1 MENRGCLENFKI
13 RRLSLRLTKYAEI
26 AEGDVGANGASHNH
40 ADQDHDLLPGDQRLG
55 QSCLGLDKERPEE
68 GDAKNSTNWK
78 LRITCRIL

>member
-40 ADQDHDLLPGDQRLG
+40 ADQDHDLLPNNDKMENNIGSDG
-55 QSCLGLDKERPEE
+55 GL
-68 GDAKNSTNWK
+68 
-78 LRITCRIL
+78 LRGCRDI